1 MCFVAIYEILIL
13 TNLQYVLASLNRD
26 YHVEKLAGEGWNRD
40 TYNLRYDFCYTR
52 MCLSCLSD
60 VYDFLTHLLSFL
72 SRLTGLKE
80 VKPIYQSPSYF
91 DDSIEIYEAQFSANG
106 CTNIPPSR
114 LSELYCLYFSGWKD
128 KTKVCCKCDVLF
140 YC

>member
-1 MCFVAIYEILIL
+1 MTFV
-13 TNLQYVLASLNRD
+13 T
-26 YHVEKLAGEGWNRD
+26 HVCA
-40 TYNLRYDFCYTR
+40 
-52 MCLSCLSD
+52 CL
-60 VYDFLTHLLSFL
+60 VVNDFLTHLLSFL
-72 SRLTGLKE
+72 SIRLTGLKE

-140 YC
+140 YCLDDS